1 MSNTKPLSS
10 SITIAHQF
18 QKSANVSAD
27 FGTSEA
33 IKGFVLN
40 GSGQAC
46 LETISRFLSN
56 TKQRA
61 FTWTGPYGTGKSSL
75 ALFLATLLGG
85 SEEDR
90 QFCQNKL
97 FSQQDLL
104 TPNFSGL
111 LSIEKTWKVLTLT
124 GHNASLID
132 DFSKIVGLRKG
143 NSRKAIEKFITLTDK
158 QPSLLL
164 IDELGKYLEG
174 GNSENCYFLQELAEA
189 VNRCDNPVIV
199 VGILHQSFSAYAS
212 SLSNLQQEEWSKV
225 QGRFIDIPLLM
236 SPNETL
242 QLLSQSIEKK
252 DITVPFCITP
262 LVKASLK
269 CINYPINKGSF
280 EKYLKGTWPLNPIT
294 SLLLGPI
301 SRRRFLQN
309 TRSVFSF
316 LTSKEPYSFNLF
328 LENTSIEDT
337 KAVYNLDQLWDYLQ
351 SNYGQSI
358 LSSRIESHRWLVA
371 CDCIDRAERLHSKE
385 VTSVIKS
392 IAVLDLFHQ
401 GSGLEVNLDTI
412 TLGLFPL
419 SKVEV
424 TSALQTLIA
433 NKIIIEKRY
442 ANAYGLFE
450 GSDFNLE
457 AAVQTTL
464 AEHHPLDSSSLQ
476 TLLEIPPLI
485 ANRHYAVSGTLRWF
499 SVELSTL
506 SNLENYLKTQGQKN
520 LTGRLILCIND
531 TGEIVDS
538 DKLTTI
544 LKKSQDRLIF
554 VGLPE
559 NSSEIFSFANELQA
573 LSQIAKAPSLEGD
586 TTGRKELQSRTDWVI
601 EQLKSKIL
609 EAFNCIDW
617 FNLDGLVRQIKKYS
631 DINRMISDCCDAVF
645 YRAPVLNNE
654 LINREQLSSN
664 ITSARKR
671 LILNMIDHSGDERLG
686 FQGFPP
692 EAMIYASLLKNKFH
706 RKIQKSNTWKFVQPE
721 LSSSFYSI
729 WKATDQYLKSNKQVP
744 LTDLYLLWSKPPFG
758 LKSGFMPIL
767 AMAYFLANQK
777 NISIYFDGVFQS
789 DIKDNVLDHWT
800 IDPKSISFRYV
811 EINQNVSELLSNL
824 STALTEFSSEKVE
837 PNPLVIA
844 RALVKEVLRC
854 PQWAM
859 RTTQL
864 SKETKLFRDTV
875 LKAWDP
881 LKLIFDD
888 LPSVFNSHDIGTII
902 ERSISALSEIR
913 SITPKMLDQ
922 IRKEFLTSIDSNG
935 DFDQLAQRAEAI
947 ANEAPNIQLKAF
959 IGRVKLLKTNNAS
972 DIAIEGLIAL
982 ATSKPKKQWTDHDI
996 NQALQKI
1003 REWCFEFRHMEGLS
1017 AMRNLSSQRYMI
1029 GLVVAGQSGRS
1040 DIELDVPKSIP
1051 KKLLAIDASMNE
1063 LIKNL
1068 SDKEA
1073 LLLLIEHTSKVLNRM
1088 KKNG

>member
-1 MSNTKPLSS
+1 MDSTKSLSRF
-10 SITIAHQF
+10 ITIAQQF

-40 GSGQAC
+40 GSSQAC
-46 LETISRFLSN
+46 LETMSRFLSN

-85 SEEDR
+85 NVEDR
-90 QFCQNKL
+90 QLCREKL
-97 FSQQDLL
+97 SEQRDLL
-104 TPNFSGL
+104 TPDYSAL
-111 LSIEKTWKVLTLT
+111 LSIEKNWKVLSLI

-132 DFSKIVGLRKG
+132 DFSKIVGLRKA
-143 NSRKAIEKFITLTDK
+143 NSRKSIEKFISLTQK
-158 QPSLLL
+158 QPCLFL

-199 VGILHQSFSAYAS
+199 VGILHQSFGAYAS

-225 QGRFIDIPLLM
+225 QGRFVDIPLLM

-252 DITVPFCITP
+252 DITVPSCITS
-262 LVKASLK
+262 LVKASIK
-269 CINYPINKGSF
+269 CINFSIDKRSF
-280 EKYLKGTWPLNPIT
+280 ENYLKGTWPLNPIT

-316 LTSKEPYSFNLF
+316 LTSKEPFSFNTF
-328 LENTSIEDT
+328 LENTSIENT
-337 KAVYNLDQLWDYLQ
+337 KAVYNLDQLWDYLHV
-351 SNYGQSI
+351 NYGQSI
-358 LSSRIESHRWLVA
+358 LSNRVESHRWLLA
-371 CDCIDRAERLHSKE
+371 CDCIDRADRLRSSV
-385 VTSVIKS
+385 VTSVIKA

-401 GSGLEVNLDTI
+401 GSGLEVNLETI
-412 TLGLFPL
+412 SLGLFPHT
-419 SKVEV
+419 KAEI
-424 TSALQTLIA
+424 TSALATLVA
-433 NKIIIEKRY
+433 QKIIIEKRY

-457 AAVQTTL
+457 AAVQSVL
-464 AEHHPLDSSSLQ
+464 AEHQPLDSSSLHN
-476 TLLEIPPLI
+476 LLGIPPLI
-485 ANRHYAVSGTLRWF
+485 ANRHYAISGTLRWF
-499 SVELSTL
+499 SVELATL
-506 SNLENYLKTQGQKN
+506 SNLESYLKTQEQEK
-520 LTGRLILCIND
+520 LTGRLILCVND
-531 TGEIVDS
+531 SEEIVDPTKFS
-538 DKLTTI
+538 II
-544 LKKSQDRLIF
+544 LKKYQDKLIF
-554 VGLPE
+554 VGLPK
-559 NSSEIFSFANELQA
+559 NSSEILSFAKELQA
-573 LSQIAKAPSLEGD
+573 LEQIAKDPSLEGD

-601 EQLKSKIL
+601 EQLKSTIL
-609 EAFNCIDW
+609 EAFNCVEW
-617 FNLDGLVRQIKKYS
+617 FDQGGLVQHIDNYS
-631 DINRMISDCCDAVF
+631 ELNRMISDCCDTVF
-645 YRAPVLNNE
+645 NKAPVLNNE

-671 LILNMIDHSGDERLG
+671 LILNMVEHSCEERLG

-692 EAMIYASLLKNKFH
+692 EAMIYASLIRNNFH
-706 RKIQKSNTWKFVQPE
+706 RKSLDSNTWEFVQPK
-721 LSSSFYSI
+721 LSSSFHSI
-729 WKATDQYLKSNKQVP
+729 WETTNQYLKSNKQVP
-744 LTDLYLLWSKPPFG
+744 LTDLYLLWSKAPFG

-811 EINQNVSELLSNL
+811 EVNQNVSELLSNL
-824 STALTEFSSEKVE
+824 GTALTSLSTEKIE
-837 PNPLVIA
+837 PNPLVVA

-859 RTTQL
+859 RTAQISSE
-864 SKETKLFRDTV
+864 SKRFRDTV

-888 LPSVFNSHDIGTII
+888 LPNIFNSHDVKTIV
-902 ERSISALSEIR
+902 EKSINALSEIR

-935 DFDQLAQRAEAI
+935 DFDQLAHRAETI
-947 ANEAPNIQLKAF
+947 VNEAPNIQLKAF
-959 IGRVKLLKTNNAS
+959 IGRVKSLKTNNAS

-982 ATSKPKKQWTDHDI
+982 ATSKPKNQWTDHDI

-1017 AMRNLSSQRYMI
+1017 AMRHLSSQRYMVS
-1029 GLVVAGQSGRS
+1029 LVVAGQCGRS
-1040 DIELDVPKSIP
+1040 SVELDIPKSIP
-1051 KKLLAIDASMNE
+1051 QKLLKVDTSMNN
-1063 LIKNL
+1063 LIEEL
-1068 SDKEA
+1068 SDEDA

>member
-1 MSNTKPLSS
+1 MSNTKSLSS

-27 FGTSEA
+27 FGTSEV

-46 LETISRFLSN
+46 LETMSRFLTN

-85 SEEDR
+85 KIEDR
-90 QFCQNKL
+90 KLCRKKL
-97 FSQQDLL
+97 FAQQDLL
-104 TPNFSGL
+104 MPDFSGL
-111 LSIEKTWKVLTLT
+111 LSTEKSWKVLTLT
-124 GHNASLID
+124 GHNASLIE
-132 DFSKIVGLRKG
+132 DFSKVVGLRK
-143 NSRKAIEKFITLTDK
+143 NNNRKAIEKFISLTEK
-158 QPSLLL
+158 QPILFL

-189 VNRCDNPVIV
+189 VNRCDNPVIFI
-199 VGILHQSFSAYAS
+199 GILHQSFGAYAS

-225 QGRFIDIPLLM
+225 QGRFVDIPILM

-252 DITVPFCITP
+252 DIAVPSCITP
-262 LVKASLK
+262 LVKACIK
-269 CINYPINKGSF
+269 CINYSIDKRSF
-280 EKYLKGTWPLNPIT
+280 ENYLKGTWPLNPIT

-328 LENTSIEDT
+328 LENTPIDDT
-337 KAVYNLDQLWDYLQ
+337 KAVYNLDQLWDYLH

-358 LSSRIESHRWLVA
+358 LSNRVESHRWLVA
-371 CDCIDRAERLHSKE
+371 CDCIDRAERLHSKDI
-385 VTSVIKS
+385 TSVIKA

-401 GSGLEVNLDTI
+401 SSGLEVNLDTI

-419 SKVEV
+419 TKVKV
-424 TSALQTLIA
+424 NSALEALIT

-457 AAVQTTL
+457 AAVQAIL

-506 SNLENYLKTQGQKN
+506 SDLENYLKIQGQEK

-531 TGEIVDS
+531 IGETVDLGKFS
-538 DKLTTI
+538 AI
-544 LKKSQDRLIF
+544 LKKYPDKLIYI
-554 VGLPE
+554 GLPE
-559 NSSEIFSFANELQA
+559 NSPEILSFANELQA
-573 LSQIAKAPSLEGD
+573 LNQIAKDPSLEGD

-617 FNLDGLVRQIKKYS
+617 FDQNGLVQHIKNYS
-631 DINRMISDCCDAVF
+631 DINRMVSDRCDAVF
-645 YRAPVLNNE
+645 DKAPVLNNE

-671 LILNMIDHSGDERLG
+671 LISNMIEHPVDERLG

-692 EAMIYASLLKNKFH
+692 EAMIYSSLIKNNFH
-706 RKIQKSNTWKFVQPE
+706 RQNSESNSWEFVKPDP
-721 LSSSFYSI
+721 SSSFHSI
-729 WKATDQYLKSNKQVP
+729 WESTDQYLKSNKQVP
-744 LTDLYLLWSKPPFG
+744 LTDLYLLWSKAPFG

-767 AMAYFLANQK
+767 AMAYFLANQE

-811 EINQNVSELLSNL
+811 EIDQNVSALLSDL
-824 STALTEFSSEKVE
+824 STALTAFSSEKIE
-837 PNPLVIA
+837 PNPLVVA

-859 RTTQL
+859 RTAQISIE
-864 SKETKLFRDTV
+864 SKRFRDTV

-888 LPSVFNSHDIGTII
+888 LPSVFNSIDVQTIV
-902 ERSISALSEIR
+902 RKSIDALSEIR
-913 SITPKMLDQ
+913 SITPKMLDH
-922 IRKEFLTSIDSNG
+922 IRKEFLISIDSNG
-935 DFDQLAQRAEAI
+935 DFEQLAQRAETI

-959 IGRVKLLKTNNAS
+959 IGRVKSLRMNNAS
-972 DIAIEGLIAL
+972 DVAIEGLIAL

-1017 AMRNLSSQRYMI
+1017 AMRNLSSQRRMI

-1040 DIELDVPKSIP
+1040 NIELDVPKSIP
-1051 KKLLAIDASMNE
+1051 QKLLNINSSMNK
-1063 LIKNL
+1063 LIENL
-1068 SDKEA
+1068 SNEEA
-1073 LLLLIEHTSKVLNRM
+1073 LILLIEQTSKVLNRM

>member
-40 GSGQAC
+40 SSGLAC
-46 LETISRFLSN
+46 LETMSRFLSN
-56 TKQRA
+56 TNQKA

-85 SEEDR
+85 KLEDQQICR
-90 QFCQNKL
+90 EKL
-97 FSQQDLL
+97 FAQQDLL
-104 TPNFSGL
+104 TPDFNGL
-111 LSIEKTWKVLTLT
+111 LSIKKNWNVFTLT
-124 GHNASLID
+124 GHNASLIQ
-132 DFSKIVGLRKG
+132 DFSKVVGLRKG
-143 NSRKAIEKFITLTDK
+143 NSRKAIEKFINLCEK
-158 QPSLLL
+158 QPSLFL

-199 VGILHQSFSAYAS
+199 VGILHQSFGAYAS

-225 QGRFIDIPLLM
+225 QGRFVDIPLLM

-252 DITVPFCITP
+252 DITVPSCITP
-262 LVKASLK
+262 LVKASIK
-269 CINYPINKGSF
+269 CINFSIDKRSF
-280 EKYLKGTWPLNPIT
+280 ENYLKGTWPLNPIT

-328 LENTSIEDT
+328 LENTPIKDS

-358 LSSRIESHRWLVA
+358 LSNRVESHRWLVA
-371 CDCIDRAERLHSKE
+371 CDCIDRAERLRSTV
-385 VTSVIKS
+385 VTSVIKA

-401 GSGLEVNLDTI
+401 GSGLEVNLETI
-412 TLGLFPL
+412 SLGLFPRT
-419 SKVEV
+419 KAEI
-424 TSALQTLIA
+424 TSALETLIA

-457 AAVQTTL
+457 AAVESTL
-464 AEHHPLDSSSLQ
+464 AQHHPLDSSALHSLLQ
-476 TLLEIPPLI
+476 IPPLI
-485 ANRHYAVSGTLRWF
+485 ANRHYAISGTLRWF

-506 SNLENYLKTQGQKN
+506 SNLENFLKTQGQEK

-531 TGEIVDS
+531 SGETVDLVKFS
-538 DKLTTI
+538 SI
-544 LKKSQDRLIF
+544 LEKYQDQLIF

-559 NSSEIFSFANELQA
+559 NSSEILSFARELQA
-573 LSQIAKAPSLEGD
+573 LNQIAKDPSLEGD
-586 TTGRKELQSRTDWVI
+586 ITGRKELQSRTDWVL
-601 EQLKSKIL
+601 EQLKSKVL

-617 FNLDGLVRQIKKYS
+617 VDQNGLVKHINNYS
-631 DINRMISDCCDAVF
+631 ELNRMISDCCDTVF
-645 YRAPVLNNE
+645 SKSPVLNNE

-671 LILNMIDHSGDERLG
+671 LILNMVEHSCKERLG

-692 EAMIYASLLKNKFH
+692 EAMIYASLIKNNFH
-706 RKIQKSNTWKFVQPE
+706 RKSPENNVWEFVKPE
-721 LSSSFYSI
+721 LSSSFHSI
-729 WKATDQYLKSNKQVP
+729 WETTDKYLKNNKQVP
-744 LTDLYLLWSKPPFG
+744 LTDLYLLWSKAPFG

-777 NISIYFDGVFQS
+777 NISVYFDGVFQS

-811 EINQNVSELLSNL
+811 EISQNVSELLSNL
-824 STALTEFSSEKVE
+824 SAALTSLSSEKID
-837 PNPLVIA
+837 PNPLVVA

-859 RTTQL
+859 RTAQISL
-864 SKETKLFRDTV
+864 ESKRFRDTV

-888 LPSVFNSHDIGTII
+888 LPNVFNSYDVETIVKK
-902 ERSISALSEIR
+902 SISALSEIR

-922 IRKEFLTSIDSNG
+922 IRKEFLISIDSN
-935 DFDQLAQRAEAI
+935 DNLDQLAQRAEAI
-947 ANEAPNIQLKAF
+947 VNEAPNIQLKAF
-959 IGRVKLLKTNNAS
+959 IGRVKSLKINNAS

-982 ATSKPKKQWTDHDI
+982 ATSKPKNQWTDHDI

-1029 GLVVAGQSGRS
+1029 SLVVAGQSGRS
-1040 DIELDVPKSIP
+1040 SVELDIPKSIP
-1051 KKLLAIDASMNE
+1051 QKLLKVDASMSN
-1063 LIKNL
+1063 LIEKL
-1068 SDKEA
+1068 SDEDA
-1073 LLLLIEHTSKVLNRM
+1073 MLLLIEHTSKVLSRM
-1088 KKNG
+1088 KK